1 VGALDWKSVRSHWIA
16 IAIAIAV
23 SGTLA
28 CVGLAWLQ
36 LGVIRMQ
43 RELDVTEAIHSRWD
57 AFRIEVKRAE
67 DLQDTVVAFLETTE
81 HPGREQF
88 EAFAAKLPSVRFQA
102 ISFAAYVPAAKRAG
116 FERKM
121 RAEGLPVPRIWEQDA
136 VGQQQAAAARD
147 VYFPV
152 TYLYPGAGNIAA
164 LGFDLASEPRRRRA
178 LFAAI
183 ETRTTVRTEPIRLV
197 QSPEY
202 WAVLVFKPVFAQ
214 PKRVPSGD
222 PGRPELVGIVSAV
235 YQFRSFLD
243 TVVER
248 TGIAGHHIA
257 LFDTTQP
264 TLPVYVHYSRAVPH
278 DRPDLGRPLTV
289 IAATAGAHSV
299 SVTAMQHEL
308 LAVFLPAGA
317 DPTWWKQI
325 NVSILATLLIGLLLT
340 AALVWNYV
348 REYRLAG
355 RLSEAT
361 DELRLKKDEAEM
373 ATAAKSRFLATASH
387 DLRQPMHALGLF
399 VESLRAD
406 LHGPEWARDRLDRIQ
421 SSVVWLEQMFDAL
434 LDISLL
440 DADVIEKKVQDFP
453 VQTLLTRL
461 NTQFSRFA
469 VDRGLRYSVVASSAW
484 VRSDPALLDRVLQN
498 LVSNAIKYT
507 NAGGVVLGC
516 RRHANALS
524 IEIWDSGLG
533 IGPAHQAEIF
543 QEFVQLEN
551 PEHDRSKGLGL
562 GLAIVKRIA
571 NRLGHPV
578 RLRSVLGRGS
588 VFAVEVPYG
597 EAVQGGNVPLAIKDA
612 IDPFAGVRVAVIDD
626 EPEVVEATTLLL
638 ESWGCAVV
646 GAGSEAEM
654 LELLGRDTR
663 APDFLICDYRLRYGQ
678 DGLSAIRNVR
688 AATGKSLPAVLISG
702 DIAPEHTEKARASG
716 IDMLKKPL
724 AAATL
729 RQAMRNLLARQRGQ
743 DSLDGA

>member
-1 VGALDWKSVRSHWIA
+1 VAVFDWKPVRDHW

-23 SGTLA
+23 SGTLV

-43 RELDVTEAIHSRWD
+43 RELDNTEAIHSRWD

-67 DLQDTVVAFLETTE
+67 DLQDTVVAYLETTE

-88 EAFAAKLPSVRFQA
+88 EAFAAKLPSVSFQA
-102 ISFAAYVPAAKRAG
+102 ISFAAHVPAARRAE
-116 FERKM
+116 FERRM
-121 RAEGLPVPRIWEQDA
+121 RADNWPVSRIWERDA
-136 VGQQQAAAARD
+136 GGLEHAAAARD

-152 TYLYPGAGNIAA
+152 TYLYPGAGNMAA

-183 ETRTTVRTEPIRLV
+183 ETRKTVRTEPIRLI
-197 QSPEY
+197 QSPEH
-202 WAVLVFKPVFAQ
+202 WAVLVFKPVYVQ
-214 PKRVPSGD
+214 PQRAASGG
-222 PGRPELVGIVSAV
+222 PARPELVGIVSTV

-243 TVVER
+243 AVIER
-248 TGIAGHHIA
+248 TGIAGQHIA

-264 TLPVYVHYSRAVPH
+264 ALPVYVHYSRAVPH
-278 DRPDLGRPLTV
+278 DRPDLEHPLTV
-289 IAATAGAHSV
+289 VAAAAGAHTV

-308 LAVFLPAGA
+308 SAVFLPASS
-317 DPTWWKQI
+317 DPTWWKRI

-340 AALVWNYV
+340 AALIWNHV
-348 REYRLAG
+348 RTYRLAG

-361 DELRLKKDEAEM
+361 KELRLKKEAAET
-373 ATAAKSRFLATASH
+373 ATAAKSHFLATASH

-406 LHGPEWARDRLDRIQ
+406 LRGPEWARDRLDRIQ
-421 SSVVWLEQMFDAL
+421 SSVAWLEQMFDAL
-434 LDISLL
+434 LDVSML
-440 DADVIEKKVQDFP
+440 DADVLEKKVQDFP
-453 VQTLLTRL
+453 IQTLLALL

-469 VDRGLRYSVVASSAW
+469 ADRGLRFSVVASSAW

-524 IEIWDSGLG
+524 IEICDSGPG
-533 IGPAHQAEIF
+533 IGPEHQAEIF

-571 NRLGHPV
+571 GLLGHPV

-588 VFAVEVPYG
+588 VFAVEVPYSD
-597 EAVQGGNVPLAIKDA
+597 AAQDSIVPLAIQDA
-612 IDPFAGVRVAVIDD
+612 IDSFAGLRVAVIDD
-626 EPEVVEATTLLL
+626 EPEVVEATTRLL
-638 ESWGCAVV
+638 ESWGCVV
-646 GAGSEAEM
+646 MGAGSEAEM
-654 LELLGRDTR
+654 LELLNRDTR
-663 APDFLICDYRLRYGQ
+663 VPDFLICDYRLRHGQ

-688 AATGKSLPAVLISG
+688 AATGKNLPAILISG
-702 DIAPEHTEKARASG
+702 DTAPEHAENARASG

-724 AAATL
+724 APANL
-729 RQAMRNLLARQRGQ
+729 RQVVRHLLSRRNGPG
-743 DSLDGA
+743 SPDGP

>member
-1 VGALDWKSVRSHWIA
+1 MGVFEWKSVRNHW

-28 CVGLAWLQ
+28 CAGLAWLQ

-67 DLQDTVVAFLETTE
+67 DLQDTVVAYLETTE
-81 HPGREQF
+81 HPGRERF
-88 EAFAAKLPSVRFQA
+88 EAFAAKLPSVNFQA
-102 ISFAAYVPAAKRAG
+102 ISFAAHVPAAKRTE
-116 FERKM
+116 FERRM
-121 RAEGLPVPRIWEQDA
+121 SVDNWPVSRIWERDA
-136 VGQQQAAAARD
+136 GGQKRGAAARD
-147 VYFPV
+147 AYFPV
-152 TYLYPGAGNIAA
+152 TYLYPGAGNMAA
-164 LGFDLASEPRRRRA
+164 LGFDLASEPHRRSA

-183 ETRTTVRTEPIRLV
+183 ETGKTVRTEPIRLV
-197 QSPEY
+197 QSPEH
-202 WAVLVFKPVFAQ
+202 WAVLAFKPVYAQ
-214 PKRVPSGD
+214 PKRAASGD
-222 PGRPELVGIVSAV
+222 PEQPELVGIVSAV

-243 TVVER
+243 AVVER
-248 TGIAGHHIA
+248 TEIAGQHIA
-257 LFDTTQP
+257 LFDNTQP
-264 TLPVYVHYSRAVPH
+264 ALPVYVHYSRAVPQ

-289 IAATAGAHSV
+289 IAAAAGAHSV

-308 LAVFLPAGA
+308 SAVFLPASA

-340 AALVWNYV
+340 AALVWNHV
-348 REYRLAG
+348 REDWLAG

-373 ATAAKSRFLATASH
+373 ATVAKSRFLATASH

-406 LHGPEWARDRLDRIQ
+406 LRGPEWARDRLDRIQ
-421 SSVVWLEQMFDAL
+421 SSVAWLEQMFDAL
-434 LDISLL
+434 LDVSLL

-453 VQTLLTRL
+453 VQSLLVRL
-461 NTQFSRFA
+461 GTQFSRFA
-469 VDRGLRYSVVASSAW
+469 VDRGLRFSVVASSAW

-498 LVSNAIKYT
+498 LVSNALKYT

-524 IEIWDSGLG
+524 IEIWDSGPG
-533 IGPAHQAEIF
+533 IVPEHQAEIF

-571 NRLGHPV
+571 SLLGHSV

-597 EAVQGGNVPLAIKDA
+597 EAAQDSIVPLAIQDA
-612 IDPFAGVRVAVIDD
+612 IEPFAGVRVAVIDD
-626 EPEVVEATTLLL
+626 EPEVVEATTRLL
-638 ESWGCAVV
+638 ESWGCVVV
-646 GAGSEAEM
+646 GAGSETEM
-654 LELLGRDTR
+654 LELLNRDTKV
-663 APDFLICDYRLRYGQ
+663 PDLLICDYRLRHGQ

-688 AATGKSLPAVLISG
+688 AATGENLPAVLISG
-702 DIAPEHTEKARASG
+702 DTAPEHAQKARTWG

-724 AAATL
+724 APATL
-729 RQAMRNLLARQRGQ
+729 RQVMRHLLSRQSGPG
-743 DSLDGA
+743 SLDDT